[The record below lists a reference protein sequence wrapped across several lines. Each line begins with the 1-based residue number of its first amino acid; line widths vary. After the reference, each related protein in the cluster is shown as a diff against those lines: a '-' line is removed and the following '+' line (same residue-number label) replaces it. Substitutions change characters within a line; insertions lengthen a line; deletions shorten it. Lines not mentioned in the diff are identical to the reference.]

1 MSTAAPAVD
10 EGCTA
15 SRRGFVVLLAAETIS
30 IAGTSMS
37 RLALPWLVLTTTGDA
52 ISTGL
57 VGLAELAPFAALK
70 VIGAPMVDRA
80 GGKRVAVGGNLIA
93 SAALITVPVL
103 WASGVLGLGAL
114 LGLVFLAGLARGPA
128 DTATQVILPAV
139 TEQAG
144 VSVDRGVA
152 LYDGASRTA
161 KMLGAPVG
169 AVLIG
174 AMGPANVVIVDAAS
188 FLAAAVLVLGCIPT
202 AAGRTS
208 QDVAEPGR
216 YLDQL
221 REGLRY
227 VVRQPL
233 LRSIAAVVL
242 FTNLADAAM
251 SGLLLIVWGHQRF
264 GGTTQIGIVAAVFG
278 AGAVAGAALMSW
290 IGARLPR
297 RWTFAGAYLIA
308 GAPRFAVLALP
319 VPLWLVLL
327 VWAVSGIAAGAVNPL
342 LGAAMYD
349 TIPRPMQARALSSVG
364 GISWAGMPFGA
375 LLAGALNDA
384 TGLTAALAIGGILY
398 VLVTLDP
405 LLRPAWA
412 RMNRRAGNSVQPGG

>member
-1 MSTAAPAVD
+1 MSTAVPAAAERSRV
-10 EGCTA
+10 
-15 SRRGFVVLLAAETIS
+15 SRRGFAVLLVAETIS

-52 ISTGL
+52 VSTGL
-57 VGLAELAPFAALK
+57 VGLAELAPFAVLQ
-70 VIGAPMVDRA
+70 VVGAPLVDRV
-80 GGKRVAVGGNLIA
+80 GGKRVAVGGNMVA
-93 SAALITVPVL
+93 TVAMITVPVL
-103 WASGVLGLGAL
+103 WAAGALGLGAL
-114 LGLVFLAGLARGPA
+114 LGLVLLAGLARGPA

-139 TEQAG
+139 TDQAG

-169 AVLIG
+169 ALLVT
-174 AMGPANVVIVDAAS
+174 AMGPANVVIIDAAS
-188 FLAAAVLVLGCIPT
+188 FLTAALLMLGCVPT
-202 AAGRTS
+202 AAGRTGD
-208 QDVAEPGR
+208 QATEPGR

-233 LRSIAAVVL
+233 LRSIAGVVL

-251 SGLLLIVWGHQRF
+251 SGLLLIVWGQQRF
-264 GGTTQIGIVAAVFG
+264 GSTTQIGIVAAAFG

-297 RWTFAGAYLIA
+297 RWTFAAAYLVA
-308 GAPRFAVLALP
+308 GAPRFVVLAFP

-327 VWAVSGIAAGAVNPL
+327 VWGISGLAAGAVNPL

-364 GISWAGMPFGA
+364 GVAWAGMPFGA
-375 LLAGALNDA
+375 LLAGAVIDA
-384 TGLTAALAIGGILY
+384 TGLTTALAIGATVY
-398 VLVTLDP
+398 TLVTLDP
-405 LLRPAWA
+405 LLRPTWA
-412 RMNRRAGNSVQPGG
+412 RMNRSWTGK